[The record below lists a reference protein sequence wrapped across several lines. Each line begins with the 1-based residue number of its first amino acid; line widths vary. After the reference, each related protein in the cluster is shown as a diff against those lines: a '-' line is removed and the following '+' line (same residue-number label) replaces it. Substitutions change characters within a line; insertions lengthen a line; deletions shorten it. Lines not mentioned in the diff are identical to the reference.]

1 MGNLSNA
8 PYSARSEPENNC
20 SWSNPAHT
28 ELLQNLGWIAAA
40 SQCLI
45 AIPGVTAS
53 QGASVYLSFFW

>member
-20 SWSNPAHT
+20 SWSSPAHT

-40 SQCLI
+40 SLI

-53 QGASVYLSFFW
+53 QGASVYLFLSFLW